1 MDFNLILEQWEK
13 NNKNKYPDKDAE
25 KNRSDSERAVNI
37 TLFRKMRPQAELD
50 LHGLKAAEAE
60 TAVWKFLTESRT
72 KGLTKVQII
81 HGKGIHSSDGGV
93 LKNVVDNVLK
103 ECPFAG
109 MSGIPDNRNGGS
121 GSRWVILK

>member
-13 NNKNKYPDKDAE
+13 KNNKYPDKDTE
-25 KNRSDSERAVNI
+25 KNRTDSEKALNI
-37 TLFRKMRPQAELD
+37 KLLRKMRPQAELD
-50 LHGLKAAEAE
+50 LHGLKSAEAE
-60 TAVWKFLTESRT
+60 TAVWDFLTESRA

-93 LKNVVDNVLK
+93 LKNVVDKVLK
-103 ECPFAG
+103 DCPFAG